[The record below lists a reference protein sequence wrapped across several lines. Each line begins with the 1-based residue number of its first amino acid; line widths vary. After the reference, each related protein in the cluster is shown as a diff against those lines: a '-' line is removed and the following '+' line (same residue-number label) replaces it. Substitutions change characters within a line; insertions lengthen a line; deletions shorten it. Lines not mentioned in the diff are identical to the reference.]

1 MTLRKRFAL
10 YVSALILLT
19 VFTGT
24 VLFSMIETQQIEYEI
39 AAKAKQQLDSTRQV
53 LTVTD
58 ALISEQVKS
67 AMRLL
72 IERGEAL
79 GPASL
84 GESVLIK
91 DKIVPNLLFGTQ
103 PQAAHYALVDG
114 VTKIAGGTATL
125 FVKSGDEFVRIATN
139 VKKDNERAIG
149 TILDPKGKAIAA
161 IRQGQ
166 AFYGLVD
173 ILGNPFLTGYEPIRD
188 AQGQVIGVWYVGYK
202 IDMAAVQEVVDKS
215 RLLNTGFMAILDYQS
230 KVRFRS
236 AHVSDEQ
243 VQALLKE
250 NTGWDVS
257 RYQFDKW
264 GFSVLAA
271 YPRAEAADIVRQR
284 ALMITFAGVVACV
297 VIIGLLMPFLGR
309 LVLKPLGG
317 EPSQATATA
326 TRIAHG
332 DLTQPLAISTSATEN
347 LLAAMATM
355 QQKLGHVFQQ
365 ITHMAGSLS
374 AGANQVATAEREI
387 GSASYHKAQATA
399 ASAASIEQLKTSIS
413 EVSQTVGHTEE
424 NSQQTAKLAEDGEK
438 LVRETAVEMD
448 LISHTVSQS
457 TQQIQT
463 LFQHSQ
469 DIGGIANVIKEIAD
483 QTNLLAL
490 HAAIEA
496 ARAGEQGRGFAVV
509 ADEVRKLAERT
520 ASATTEIGR
529 MIETIQLET
538 HSAVEA
544 MAAVNP
550 QVEKGLARAQSA
562 SAMLVEIHRQALDSL
577 NKVRD
582 VAVMTRE
589 QVSTATEI
597 ANHVGYIATM
607 AEQTNASTQHNAV
620 AAEQLEALADQL
632 RQAIAFFRLPHHLT
646 S

>member
-19 VFTGT
+19 VFSGT
-24 VLFSMIETQQIEYEI
+24 VLFSMIETQQNEYEI
-39 AAKAKQQLDSTRQV
+39 AAKAKHQLDTTRQV

-58 ALISEQVKS
+58 VLVSEQVKS

-84 GESVLIK
+84 GDSVPIK
-91 DKIVPNLLFGTQ
+91 DKTVPNLLFGTQ

-125 FVKSGDEFVRIATN
+125 FVKNGDEFVRIATN

-188 AQGQVIGVWYVGYK
+188 NQGQVIGIWYVGYK

-236 AHVSDEQ
+236 GHVSDEQ
-243 VQALLKE
+243 VQTLLKE
-250 NTGWDVS
+250 NTGWDIS

-271 YPRAEAADIVRQR
+271 YPRAEAVDMVRQR
-284 ALMITFAGVVACV
+284 ALMITLAGVVACV
-297 VIIGLLMPFLGR
+297 VIIGLLMVLLSR

-317 EPSQATATA
+317 EPSHATATA

-332 DLTQPLAISTSATEN
+332 DLTQPLSVSASTTEN

-365 ITHMAGSLS
+365 ITQMAGSLS
-374 AGANQVATAEREI
+374 GGAKEVATAAREI
-387 GSASYHKAQATA
+387 GSASYHQAQATA
-399 ASAASIEQLKTSIS
+399 ASAASLEQLKTSIS

-448 LISHTVSQS
+448 LISQTVSQS

-490 HAAIEA
+490 NAAIEA

-529 MIETIQLET
+529 MIETIQFET

-544 MAAVNP
+544 MEAVNP

-597 ANHVGYIATM
+597 ANHVGYIASM

-620 AAEQLEALADQL
+620 AAEQLESLANQL
-632 RQAIAFFRLPHHLT
+632 RQAIAFFRLPHHLM